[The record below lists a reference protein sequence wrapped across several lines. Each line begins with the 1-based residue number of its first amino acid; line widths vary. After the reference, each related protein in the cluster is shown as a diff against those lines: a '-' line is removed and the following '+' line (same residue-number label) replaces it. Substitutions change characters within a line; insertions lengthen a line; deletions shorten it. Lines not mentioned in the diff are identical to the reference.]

1 MTSIRPPF
9 PTIIDSSMI
18 AAFRSCK
25 QKFFREY
32 MEHWKLKVPNVHLH
46 AGGAFAKGLE
56 ESRRSFYEQGNHSEL
71 AIAHGIGAL
80 LKAYGTFNCPEDSP
94 KSATRM
100 AGALEYYFTRWP
112 FEGEEAP
119 PYVLPSGKRAIEFSF
134 AEPVDAVHPESGD
147 PLIYCGRMDQIVEF
161 SGALF
166 GEDDKTASQLG
177 ASWPK
182 QWDLRSQFTG
192 YVWGAG
198 RMGLH
203 LSGFLV
209 RGVSILKTKYDAMDA
224 ITYRP
229 EWQVARWYDELL
241 EDIREMKACWDKG
254 YWNYN
259 LDESCTHYGGCP
271 FRQICLLKE
280 PAEWLEAMYE
290 RRQWFPLTR
299 EERLLL
305 PSGASLEQ

>member
-1 MTSIRPPF
+1 
-9 PTIIDSSMI
+9 
-18 AAFRSCK
+18 
-25 QKFFREY
+25 
-32 MEHWKLKVPNVHLH
+32 
-46 AGGAFAKGLE
+46 
-56 ESRRSFYEQGNHSEL
+56 
-71 AIAHGIGAL
+71 
-80 LKAYGTFNCPEDSP
+80 
-94 KSATRM
+94 
-100 AGALEYYFTRWP
+100 
-112 FEGEEAP
+112 
-119 PYVLPSGKRAIEFSF
+119 
-134 AEPVDAVHPESGD
+134 
-147 PLIYCGRMDQIVEF
+147 
-161 SGALF
+161 
-166 GEDDKTASQLG
+166 
-177 ASWPK
+177 
-182 QWDLRSQFTG
+182 
-192 YVWGAG
+192 
-198 RMGLH
+198 MGLH

-299 EERLLL
+299 EERVLL